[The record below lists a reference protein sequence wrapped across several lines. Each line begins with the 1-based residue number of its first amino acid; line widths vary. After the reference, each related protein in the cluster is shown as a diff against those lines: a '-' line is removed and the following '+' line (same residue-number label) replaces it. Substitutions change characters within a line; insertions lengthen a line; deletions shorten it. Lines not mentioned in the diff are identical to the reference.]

1 MTFSLAVCEGA
12 NRPGRGAVIRN
23 DSVKPVAGGAH
34 PSTCVTMSTSARDAR
49 AVGGWNRKVVM
60 DVVRRILAF
69 NGGRDPERLRLKY
82 RAMRASPFAFLR
94 GSCHLFYDRLPRAG
108 IFKSAPTIWSCG
120 DLHLENFG
128 SFKGDNR
135 LVYFDVNDFDEAA
148 IAPATWD
155 LVRMVTSLRLA
166 ADNVTIRKADAE
178 GLCALFVD
186 SYAAALAIGK
196 AYWVERDTATGL
208 VGTLLDGLRTR
219 QRADFLNTRTRAS
232 GKRRVLRV
240 DGTKALPATGPQ
252 RRVIDEFMAGFALAQ
267 PDPAFYKVLD
277 VARRVAGTGSL
288 GVDRYVIL
296 VQGKGSPDGNHLLD
310 LKLALPS
317 VLAARVATPQPRWP
331 TEAERVVTCQRLMQ
345 AVSPAFL
352 QPVIVAEAA
361 YVLRALQPSED
372 RLTLDAATQSRGTL
386 EQTMQTLAGVVAW
399 AQLRSSGRSGS
410 ASADELIDFG
420 RRAKW
425 RPKLLA
431 ASSACAAQV
440 ARDARV
446 FNAAYDDGA
455 FDDGHADEAGRA

>member
-1 MTFSLAVCEGA
+1 
-12 NRPGRGAVIRN
+12 
-23 DSVKPVAGGAH
+23 
-34 PSTCVTMSTSARDAR
+34 MSTSAPLPERRVAR
-49 AVGGWNRKVVM
+49 IERSIV

-69 NGGRDPERLRLKY
+69 NDARDPERLRLKY
-82 RAMRASPFAFLR
+82 RAMRKSPFAFLR

-128 SFKGDNR
+128 SFKADNR

-148 IAPATWD
+148 LAPATWD
-155 LVRMVTSLRLA
+155 LVRLVTSLRLA
-166 ADNVTIRKADAE
+166 ADNVTIRAADAE
-178 GLCALFVD
+178 GLCAHFVD
-186 SYAAALAIGK
+186 SYAAALALGK
-196 AYWVERDTATGL
+196 AYWVERDTATGQ
-208 VGTLLDGLRTR
+208 VRALLDGLRNR
-219 QRADFLNTRTRAS
+219 QRADFLDARTRSS

-240 DGTKALPATGPQ
+240 DGAKALPATGPQ
-252 RRVIDEFMAGFALAQ
+252 RRVIEAFIAGFAQAQ
-267 PDPAFYKVLD
+267 ADPAFYKLLD

-310 LKLALPS
+310 LKQALPS
-317 VLAARVATPQPRWP
+317 VLAARVSTPQPRWS
-331 TEAERVVTCQRLMQ
+331 TEAERVVTCQRWLQ

-372 RLTLDAATQSRGTL
+372 RLAFDAATQSRGTF

-399 AQLRSSGRSGS
+399 AQLRSAGRSGS
-410 ASADELIDFG
+410 AGADELIDFG

-425 RPKLLA
+425 RAKLLA

-440 ARDARV
+440 AQDAQV

-455 FDDGHADEAGRA
+455 FDSGHADEPARA